1 MAPAMFIKTII
12 ICTCSYPLTTVSLIT
27 YSFVFQYTTNSF
39 QGVIITD
46 GSVSYAVFL
55 YACSY
60 MRWSGNAVIGWQA
73 SSSYYRNHPL
83 SGASNAKQIAC
94 LNNATSYYNTVLFKL
109 SSVSKLVIQIKYNIH
124 SI

>member
-27 YSFVFQYTTNSF
+27 YSFVFQLTTNRF

-55 YACSY
+55 YYCPY
-60 MRWSGNAVIGWQA
+60 MEWSGNAVIGWQA

-83 SGASNAKQIAC
+83 SGTSNAKQIAC
-94 LNNATSYYNTVLFKL
+94 LNNATSYNPVLFKL
-109 SSVSKLVIQIKYNIH
+109 SSVSKLVIQIKYHIH